1 MKKFLIGL
9 AVALVSILAAAL
21 IVPGFIDWNRYKP
34 EIASFSR
41 DITGREVTID
51 GSISFAVLPAPALS
65 VDQVRLA
72 NLPGANSVDMLSLKS
87 LEIRVAFLPLLRG
100 EVRVEKI
107 VLIEPEIE
115 LEILAD
121 GRRNW
126 DFTEAE
132 GVVLDSNDAAVG
144 ASSAGLANVRLD
156 SFVIEGG
163 RITYRD
169 SAGGQVET
177 IDNLNASVTAQ
188 SLRGP
193 IDADGDFNYQG
204 LPLAF
209 RLSVGQMTEGRPLPL
224 NLALRFT
231 DSGAE
236 ASFSGSLKTYRPE
249 QQLSGR
255 FSLSGNDMAALIAD
269 LARVGDSTAAGGRIA
284 ALAKPF
290 RVGAAVEVGQDAV
303 SIDEIELQLGPDGAQ
318 LNATGSA
325 TVTLAETA
333 EIDIKLAVTRVD
345 LDALLAEAAPPFAAA
360 ANGDQGTGGDAAA
373 QTPAVAPDGDEFSL
387 PLGLRAKVDIS
398 VGALTY
404 NEAVVRQIRI
414 AAELADGALAL
425 TWATAQLPGSS
436 DISVNGILRAVEGRP
451 RFEGKVKAASN
462 NLRVL
467 LPWLGVDDS
476 AVPPGRLTKIVLSG
490 NLTVTDKVV
499 QVYGLDMAL
508 DTARISGG
516 LAYAL
521 RARPSFSIDLSVDR
535 FNVDAYVPARPPEKA
550 GDEGQEGGLQGAI
563 AWLKSLP
570 EIEGF
575 DSNLKVHV
583 ARLTYRRTG
592 MDDVD
597 LDASLVGG
605 ILTVRNFSVR
615 DIAGTS
621 FALNGTGTNFSS
633 SPAIRAALDLES
645 ENLAVLERLLDFEL
659 PVAAA
664 TLGAAKVV
672 ATIEGGLEGQLAVD
686 ADITLGDTTVRATG
700 RVSELGA
707 TPRLNFTIDAASDG
721 LATVIRQFDLDLAF
735 PLPGSDR
742 PVALKGT
749 ITGTSDSLDVNM
761 ALDLAGGRLTV
772 AGNIAPT
779 AVTPKYDL
787 TLGLDHASLVAC
799 VRALGYDYE
808 PASKRLGAVRI
819 GAHVQRGPEGLAI
832 SNLSGNIGP
841 VSIEG
846 ELNIRLSGAKPKL
859 TAKLEIGELATDF
872 FLEKKITGAR
882 QARAAGDEAARYRWS
897 RKAMNLAYLSELD
910 ADIEISARRIAYG
923 PYEFVVPRLSVQ
935 LADGTL
941 EISQLTGKL
950 FGGDVDIRAELKSG
964 DNPSLTLAI
973 GLRNA
978 SVEKGLRASADL
990 GFATGVFDMTGNFS
1004 AAGVNQFAMVS
1015 ALRGEA
1021 RVTARDGIIKGIDLG
1036 TLNEGLGG
1044 ITDKLGVLKLI
1055 GSGLD
1060 GGQTAYR
1067 TLSTRLVVRNGVA
1080 RAEDTV
1086 FDIDGADA
1094 SLSAVIDLPKWWI
1107 DAKVRFRLADHPDM
1121 PPLGKD
1127 IYGPLHDPDS
1137 TVLNEQFMAVIIERL
1152 TTAAFRKVIDEP
1164 TGGLRE
1170 LLGIGGPRR
1179 TGDSQTAAGQDADA
1193 PTVKQDAKPDDP
1205 AQNLLKGILDQLKPK
1220 PDDE

>member
-1 MKKFLIGL
+1 MKKLLIGL
-9 AVALVSILAAAL
+9 AVALVSVLAAAL

-34 EIASFSR
+34 EIASASR

-100 EVRVEKI
+100 EVQVERI
-107 VLIEPEIE
+107 VLVEPEIE

-121 GRRNW
+121 GQRNW
-126 DFTEAE
+126 DFAEAE
-132 GVVLDSNDAAVG
+132 PVVLESDDAAVG
-144 ASSAGLANVRLD
+144 ASAVGLANVRLD

-169 SAGGQVET
+169 SAAGQVET
-177 IDNLNASVTAQ
+177 IDDLNASVTAQ

-193 IDADGDFNYQG
+193 IDADGDFEYRG

-209 RLSVGQMTEGRPLPL
+209 RLSVGQMAEGRPLPV
-224 NLALRFT
+224 NLALRLA
-231 DSGAE
+231 DSGAD
-236 ASFSGSLKTYRPE
+236 ASFSGTLKTYRPE

-255 FSLSGNDMAALIAD
+255 FSLSGNDLAALMAD
-269 LARVGDSTAAGGRIA
+269 LSRLGDGTPAADRIA

-290 RVGAAVEVGQDAV
+290 KVEAAVAVSQDEV
-303 SIDEIELQLGPDGAQ
+303 SIDEVELQLGPDGAQ

-325 TVTLAETA
+325 TATRAEPA

-345 LDALLAEAAPPFAAA
+345 LDALLAEAAGP
-360 ANGDQGTGGDAAA
+360 ANGNQNAGGGAGVGN
-373 QTPAVAPDGDEFSL
+373 QTPAAAPNGDEFSL
-387 PLGLRAKVDIS
+387 PLGLTAKVDLS

-404 NEAVVRQIRI
+404 NEAAVRQIRI
-414 AAELADGALAL
+414 AAELVDGALAL

-436 DISVNGILRAVEGRP
+436 DISVNGTLTAVEGRP
-451 RFEGKVKAASN
+451 RFEGKVKAASS

-490 NLTVTDKVV
+490 NLAATDKVV

-508 DTARISGG
+508 DTARVTGG

-535 FNVDAYVPARPPEKA
+535 FNVDAYVPASPPA
-550 GDEGQEGGLQGAI
+550 DSGDEGQEGGLQGAI

-575 DSNLKVHV
+575 DTNFKVHV
-583 ARLTYRRTG
+583 GRLTYNSTG

-605 ILTVRNFSVR
+605 VLTVRNFSAA

-633 SPAIRAALDLES
+633 SPAIKADLNLES
-645 ENLAVLERLLDFEL
+645 DNLAVLERLLDFEL

-664 TLGAAKVV
+664 SLGAAKVV
-672 ATIEGGLEGQLAVD
+672 ATIEGGLEDQLAVD
-686 ADITLGDTTVRATG
+686 ADITLGGTTARAAG

-707 TPRLNFTIDAASDG
+707 SPRLNFTIDAASDG
-721 LATVIRQFDLDLAF
+721 LATVIRQFDLDLAS
-735 PLPGSDR
+735 PRPGSDR

-749 ITGTSDSLDVNM
+749 INGTSGSLDVNV
-761 ALDLAGGRLTV
+761 ALDVAGGRLTV

-779 AVTPKYDL
+779 AVAPKYDL
-787 TLGLDHASLVAC
+787 TIGVDHASLVAC

-808 PASKRLGAVRI
+808 PASNRLGALRI

-841 VSIEG
+841 TSIEG
-846 ELNIRLSGAKPKL
+846 EVNIRLSGAKPKL

-872 FLEKKITGAR
+872 FLEKKTTGAR
-882 QARAAGDEAARYRWS
+882 QARAAGDAAAQYRWS
-897 RKAMNLAYLSELD
+897 RKPMNLDYLGELD

-923 PYEFVVPRLSVQ
+923 AYEFVVPRLSVQ

-950 FGGDVDIRAELKSG
+950 FGGDVDIRAELRSG
-964 DNPSLTLAI
+964 DKPSLTLAI
-973 GLRNA
+973 ELRNG
-978 SVEKGLRASADL
+978 SVEKALRATADL
-990 GFATGVFDMTGNFS
+990 GFATGTFDMTGNFS

-1021 RVTARDGIIKGIDLG
+1021 RVTARDGIVKGIDLE
-1036 TLNEGLGG
+1036 TLNEGLGE
-1044 ITDKLGVLKLI
+1044 ITDKWGVLRLI
-1055 GSGLD
+1055 GNSLE
-1060 GGQTAYR
+1060 GGETAYR

-1137 TVLNEQFMAVIIERL
+1137 TVLNEQFMAIIVERL
-1152 TTAAFRKVIDEP
+1152 TTAAFRKVINEP

-1170 LLGIGGPRR
+1170 LLGVGGPRR
-1179 TGDSQTAAGQDADA
+1179 TGDSQGADA
-1193 PTVKQDAKPDDP
+1193 PARQQDATPDP
-1205 AQNLLKGILDQLKPK
+1205 MQNLLKGILDQLKPK